1 MNEKAREI
9 IEVAKEL
16 TEIGKRASEV
26 GIIGV
31 SPSEFQMSEVEDFE
45 TIVESASWQ
54 PVEKER
60 DCNTYPWEYTVE
72 VDGIRFIY
80 LSKERLRMETEE
92 ENESTR

>member
-80 LSKERLRMETEE
+80 LSKERLQF
-92 ENESTR
+92 